1 MGGACAGLA
10 TKLRMMTPQIY
21 KELIVSGI
29 QDLPPA
35 LLAEVANFVYF
46 MRKQAAD
53 PDAFAAEQYS
63 LLLHKTL
70 RQGSTTEFNHLEAE
84 IAGYEQQF
92 PHAE

>member
-1 MGGACAGLA
+1 
-10 TKLRMMTPQIY
+10 MMTPQVY

-46 MRKQAAD
+46 VRKQVD
-53 PDAFAAEQYS
+53 EPDAFASEQYS

-70 RQGSTTEFNHLEAE
+70 GQDTAIELNHLEAE
-84 IAGYEQQF
+84 LAGYEQQF
-92 PHAE
+92 PREE

>member
-1 MGGACAGLA
+1 
-10 TKLRMMTPQIY
+10 MMTPQVY

-46 MRKQAAD
+46 VRKQVDD
-53 PDAFAAEQYS
+53 PDAFAAEQYC

-70 RQGSTTEFNHLEAE
+70 EQGNRAELNHLEAE

-92 PHAE
+92 PRE